1 MSQAV
6 DIIAFYKFIA
16 LTDTVAL
23 RDRLFAF
30 CDLHAIRGT
39 ILLSE
44 EGINGTVAGSRAA
57 IDALQAELRADA
69 RFADLQFKTSSA
81 DFIPFQ
87 RLKIRLKREIVA
99 LGVPAIDPREQ
110 VGIYVPP
117 GEWNTLITQPDVVV
131 IDTRNE
137 YEYAVGSFTGAE
149 DPHTESFRQFPD
161 YVARRF
167 GTGRPKV
174 AMFCTGGI
182 RCEKATAF
190 MLAQGFSEVYHLKGG
205 ILNYLE
211 TVSAENSLWQG
222 ECFVF
227 DDRRTVDHQLQPG
240 TALTHTD

>member
-1 MSQAV
+1 MSQAIH
-6 DIIAFYKFIA
+6 IIAFYKFVT
-16 LTDTVAL
+16 LTDTGVL
-23 RDRLFAF
+23 RDQVLAF
-30 CDLHAIRGT
+30 CAAHTICGT
-39 ILLSE
+39 ILLAK
-44 EGINGTVAGSRAA
+44 EGINGTVAGSRDA
-57 IDALQAELRADA
+57 IDALQLYLRADA

-81 DFIPFQ
+81 EFNPFQ
-87 RLKIRLKREIVA
+87 RLKVRLKREIVA
-99 LGVPAIDPREQ
+99 LGVPDVDPCTQ
-110 VGIYVPP
+110 VGIYVAPD
-117 GEWNTLITQPDVVV
+117 EWNTLITQSDVIV
-131 IDTRNE
+131 IDTRND
-137 YEYAVGSFTGAE
+137 YEYAAGTFTGAE

-167 GTGRPKV
+167 GDNRPKV

-190 MLAQGFSEVYHLKGG
+190 MLAQGFSEVYHLQGG

-240 TALTHTD
+240 TALTRAD